1 MELTLNIGYD
11 QLLLL
16 VKQLSANQ
24 IAKLKSELDDEFV
37 LSKSKAEI
45 TEFQKFLL
53 NGPVMN
59 KEQFN
64 NYLENR
70 KHFNKWR
77 TK

>member
-16 VKQLSANQ
+16 VKQLPANQ
-24 IAKLKSELDDEFV
+24 IAKLKSELDDEYV
-37 LSKSKAEI
+37 LSKSKTEI

-53 NGPVMN
+53 SGPVMS
-59 KEQFN
+59 KEQYG
-64 NYLENR
+64 NYVENR